1 MEFAINHMTAPGLQW
16 SGLLELARELGCAGV
31 EFRNDL
37 PTELFSGE
45 KPEHVGTETRRN
57 GLRILGLSQV
67 YPFNVWTD
75 KTQREVAE
83 LISTAKSC
91 GAETISLIPRND
103 GIGTSEAQEDLRLA
117 LKEIKPM
124 LSEAGLVG
132 LVEPLGFERSSLRYK
147 ADTIAAIEAIGGQDE
162 FRIVHDTFHHCLAG
176 EREIFP
182 DWTGIVHISGV
193 TNPSLSPQ
201 DMEDEHRVLVDVND
215 RLGNVAQLRALLDA
229 GYDGA
234 VSFEAFSPD
243 VHAVADPAPELL
255 ASIKFIKSQ
264 LDF

>member
-16 SGLLELARELGCAGV
+16 SSLLDLARELGCAGV

-45 KPEHVGTETRRN
+45 RPEHVDTETHSK
-57 GLRILGLSQV
+57 GLRILGLSQA

-162 FRIVHDTFHHCLAG
+162 YRIVHDTFHHFLAG
-176 EREIFP
+176 EHQTFP

-193 TNPSLSPQ
+193 TNPHLSPQ

-215 RLGNVAQLRALLDA
+215 RLGNVAQLHALLDA
-229 GYDGA
+229 GYDGT

-243 VHAVADPAPELL
+243 VHAVTNPAPELL
-255 ASIKFIKSQ
+255 ASVRFIKSQ
-264 LDF
+264 LGL